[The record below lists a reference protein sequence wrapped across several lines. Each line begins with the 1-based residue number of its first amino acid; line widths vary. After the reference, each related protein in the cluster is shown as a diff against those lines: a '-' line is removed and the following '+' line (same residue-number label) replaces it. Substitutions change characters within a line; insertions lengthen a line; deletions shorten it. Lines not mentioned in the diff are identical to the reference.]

1 MSQRD
6 REERWRV
13 DLRALEQLAATRPLH
28 SVDERRRRELVAKLA
43 KIDARRGGKK
53 AAE

>member
-1 MSQRD
+1 M
-6 REERWRV
+6 

-28 SVDERRRRELVAKLA
+28 TVDARRLRELRAKLA
-43 KIDARRGGKK
+43 KIDARRAQK

>member
-13 DLRALEQLAATRPLH
+13 DLRALEQLAAQRPLH
-28 SVDERRRRELVAKLA
+28 SVDARRMRELQQKLA
-43 KIDARRGGKK
+43 KIDARK
-53 AAE
+53 ANSAKT

>member
-28 SVDERRRRELVAKLA
+28 TVDARRLRELRAKLA
-43 KIDARRGGKK
+43 KIDARRAGK